1 MFDMGSDKVDFHST
15 TRFPRRSFLKAAGVL
30 LATGFGIG
38 IANETSGFRLA
49 KPFIFNPCRSGLPES
64 LRNSLWLTKVWQG
77 LDPTQVWDCHAH
89 IAGTGDSDSGIVLSS
104 QFSSLLHPAFYVRR
118 LFYMNASGISAASA
132 KPAGTVDEN
141 YVQRLLELVAEMPAG
156 VKLMLFAFDYFH
168 DDAGQAQANMG
179 GIHVPNEY
187 ARRLATAHPNAF
199 EWVASI
205 HPYRADAVDLLE
217 AAAEEGAKAVK
228 WLPAAQ
234 NIDPA
239 SKRCDAFFAALARLR
254 LPLISHC
261 GEEKAMNADAMR
273 YGNPLRLRRALEAG
287 AKVVIAHCATMG
299 EDEDFDAQNKRCPSF
314 ELFARLMDEPAWR
327 DTLCGDISAITLR
340 NRKPDVIKTLLVKK
354 EWHARLLNGSDY
366 PLPGIVPLISPAALA
381 GAGLLPVDAVADLE
395 LLREYNPLYFD
406 LALKRAL
413 NWQGNSF
420 PAQVFATR
428 SFFDAFPRTF

>member
-1 MFDMGSDKVDFHST
+1 MRGDKVPARR
-15 TRFPRRSFLKAAGVL
+15 RFLQAAGVL
-30 LATGFGIG
+30 LATGLGIG
-38 IANETSGFRLA
+38 VANETSGFRLA
-49 KPFIFNPCRSGLPES
+49 KPLLLNPCRSGLPES
-64 LRNSLWLTKVWQG
+64 LRNSPWLAQVWQG
-77 LDPTQVWDCHAH
+77 LDPAQVWDCHAH

-104 QFSSLLHPAFYVRR
+104 QFSSPLHPAFYVRR
-118 LFYMNASGISAASA
+118 MFYMNAAGIATR
-132 KPAGTVDEN
+132 PGTVDEN
-141 YVQRLLELVAEMPAG
+141 YVQRLLDLVAEMPAG

-179 GIHVPNEY
+179 GIHVPNDY
-187 ARRLATAHPNAF
+187 ARRLATAHPHAF

-205 HPYRADAVDLLE
+205 HPYRADAVDLLA
-217 AAAEEGAKAVK
+217 AAAEAGAKAVK

-239 SKRCDAFFAALARLR
+239 SKRCDAFFAALARLK

-273 YGNPLRLRRALEAG
+273 YGNPLRLRRALDVG

-299 EDEDFDAQNKRCPSF
+299 EDEDFDAGNKLRPSF
-314 ELFARLMDEPAWR
+314 ELFARLMDEPAWQDNLR
-327 DTLCGDISAITLR
+327 ADISAITLR
-340 NRKPDVIKTLLVKK
+340 NRKPDVIKTLLQKK
-354 EWHARLLNGSDY
+354 AWHARLLNGSDY

-381 GAGLLPVDAVADLE
+381 AAELLPKQAVADLE

-413 NWQGNSF
+413 NWQGNRF

-428 SFFDAFPRTF
+428 SFFENA